1 MIKVFITFIPGF
13 PGKPS
18 RPSLPDPPCKTHIYF
33 IFRQMNCPNEQMYNK
48 CHIYTKST
56 INKKHSDRYAH
67 TRDGPG
73 VPGLPSGPCGD
84 NSNNK

>member
-1 MIKVFITFIPGF
+1 
-13 PGKPS
+13 
-18 RPSLPDPPCKTHIYF
+18 
-33 IFRQMNCPNEQMYNK
+33 MYNK

-84 NSNNK
+84 NSNNKSNQGMSDISATKSALIIIIRPIVTDYYLIID